1 VSDENKEINVKSE
14 SNTDSVV
21 RLALARAEELGINTI
36 IVASCTGKTAEK
48 LIDCG
53 IDVVCVTHQIG
64 FHKPG
69 KDEMSP
75 EMRRR
80 LGEKGIKLL
89 TTTHLM
95 AGIDRSLRNQ
105 FGGVYPSEIVATTLR
120 MFGEGV
126 KVCAEISTMAV
137 DAGLAEP
144 EKDVIALGGTGKGA
158 DTAVVIHPA
167 HSQHFFRTRIKEIII
182 KPSEFNLQ

>member
-1 VSDENKEINVKSE
+1 MKPKT
-14 SNTDSVV
+14 NTDSVV
-21 RLALARAEELGINTI
+21 RMALARARDLGIKTI
-36 IVASCTGKTAEK
+36 IVASCTGKTAAK

-53 IDVVCVTHQIG
+53 LDVVCVTHQIG
-64 FHKPG
+64 FHNPG
-69 KDEMSP
+69 EDEMSP

-80 LGEKGIKLL
+80 LTQKGIKLL

-120 MFGEGV
+120 MLGEGV

-137 DAGLAEP
+137 DAGLVKP
-144 EKDVIALGGTGKGA
+144 ENDVIALGGTGKGA
-158 DTAVVIHPA
+158 DTAVVISPA

-182 KPSEFNLQ
+182 KPSEL